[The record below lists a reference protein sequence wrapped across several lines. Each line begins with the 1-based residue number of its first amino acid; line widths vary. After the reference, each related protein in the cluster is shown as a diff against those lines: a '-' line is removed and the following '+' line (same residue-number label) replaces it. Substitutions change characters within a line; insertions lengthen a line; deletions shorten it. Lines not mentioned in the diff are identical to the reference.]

1 MELGSRPPADLELVL
16 AFVNTRDL
24 EDDVEE
30 FTSPAALGAWLRAHD
45 LLRGGHPTPA
55 DLVQARRVREALRSL
70 LRANNGL
77 SARKE
82 AAATLDRAARRA
94 GLSVRFETRGASR
107 LEPAAR
113 GVDAA
118 IGRILAAVATGM
130 LDGSWSR
137 AKACRA
143 PDCQWAFYDRARNRS
158 RIWCSMSVCGNRTKA
173 RAYRR
178 RHRAT

>member
-1 MELGSRPPADLELVL
+1 MEAGNLELVL

-24 EDDVEE
+24 EDNTDELA
-30 FTSPAALGAWLRAHD
+30 SAAALGAWLRARG
-45 LLRGGHPTPA
+45 LLRGRDPSGA
-55 DLVQARRVREALRSL
+55 DLVHAKRVREALRSL

-77 SARKE
+77 SVRKE
-82 AAATLDRAARRA
+82 AAATLDWAARRA
-94 GLSVRFETRGASR
+94 GLSVRFGPGAAAR
-107 LEPAAR
+107 HEPAAA

-118 IGRILAAVATGM
+118 LGSILAAVATAM
-130 LDGSWSR
+130 LDGSWAR

-143 PDCQWAFYDRARNRS
+143 RDCQWAFYDRARNRS

-178 RHRAT
+178 RRRAASAALG